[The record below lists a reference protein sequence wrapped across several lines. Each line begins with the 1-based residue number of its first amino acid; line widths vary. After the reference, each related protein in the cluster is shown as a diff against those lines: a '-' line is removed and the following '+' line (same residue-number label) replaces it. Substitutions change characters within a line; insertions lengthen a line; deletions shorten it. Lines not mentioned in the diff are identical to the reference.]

1 MVARRRRRTTRAAR
15 VRRHARV
22 RRRVHGTAARPRLCV
37 FRSSKHIYAQLIDD
51 DAGVTLASASD
62 LAGVEVQEDDGSGK
76 TARGAAVGRKLAEA
90 AKAQQID
97 AAVFDRGGY
106 KYHGRVRALAEAARA
121 VGLAF

>member
-76 TARGAAVGRKLAEA
+76 TARAAAVGRKLAEA

>member
-1 MVARRRRRTTRAAR
+1 MVARRRRRTPRAAR

-62 LAGVEVQEDDGSGK
+62 LAEVDVSEDDGSGK
-76 TARGAAVGRKLAEA
+76 IARAAAVGRRLAEA
-90 AKAQQID
+90 ARAREID

-106 KYHGRVRALAEAARA
+106 KYHGRVRALAEAARG